1 MIANINVHISL
12 AIWSLPL
19 NVHHATRLRSTGYG
33 RTCATGGTTI
43 PICRSAYRVK
53 LSRHIGCRGSSYVDC
68 YHPATM
74 RVNKQVRYEYM
85 TIVMPRMMLCVN
97 WWIRARRT
105 MFFFKPSDLSYPIL
119 PMTIFS
125 QLRFLHLDAVIYSS
139 FPSQSPYLDFSVMKL
154 STDSTRR
161 PFKCSISLLRS
172 HTSNAPA
179 KLLFVHHEILAG
191 R

>member
-1 MIANINVHISL
+1 MPPACALRGMITPTSSEMQPFRFVD
-12 AIWSLPL
+12 LPTEIRYMVYEL
-19 NVHHATRLRSTGYG
+19 LMDNRVRVRD
-33 RTCATGGTTI
+33 
-43 PICRSAYRVK
+43 PEVK
-53 LSRHIGCRGSSYVDC
+53 LSRPIGCRGSSYVDC
-68 YHPATM
+68 YHPAMM

-85 TIVMPRMMLCVN
+85 TIAMPRMMLCVN
-97 WWIRARRT
+97 WWIRARGT

-139 FPSQSPYLDFSVMKL
+139 FPSESPCLEFSVMKL

-161 PFKCSISLLRS
+161 PFNCSISNLRS

-179 KLLFVHHEILAG
+179 RLLFVHHEILPE

>member
-1 MIANINVHISL
+1 MPPACDLLGMAAPAPQEGQPFRFVDLPTEIRYMVHEL
-12 AIWSLPL
+12 LMDKRVRVRGPE
-19 NVHHATRLRSTGYG
+19 
-33 RTCATGGTTI
+33 
-43 PICRSAYRVK
+43 VK